1 MLLTGKLLKCF
12 FQLKELSKE
21 IISTA
26 PRPSE
31 EEPTEKV
38 RKAQEKKSKKKTIKG
53 KSKASSQSYI
63 TYGKKNISVPAH
75 TKQIAKALKFAPH
88 YSIKNP
94 KTKRAFMYSSPW
106 AAVKSLSLHKNES
119 FDHLASY
126 AAMGKGNCFIQFRI

>member
-1 MLLTGKLLKCF
+1 M
-12 FQLKELSKE
+12 KELSKE
-21 IISTA
+21 IVSTA

-31 EEPTEKV
+31 EEPTKKV
-38 RKAQEKKSKKKTIKG
+38 RKAQEKKSRKKTNKI

-63 TYGKKNISVPAH
+63 SYGKKNISIPAH
-75 TKQIAKALKFAPH
+75 TKRVAKTLKFTPH

-119 FDHLASY
+119 FDHLTPY
-126 AAMGKGNCFIQFRI
+126 AAMGRGKCFT